1 MCAVD
6 GVLYVQIVDAVKA
19 SYGVDNIP
27 YATVQL
33 AQTVMRSELGKMTLD
48 RTFQERDSLN
58 QSIVKSLN
66 EATEPWGLRCLRHEI
81 RLGFVRFSFIEVLY
95 ALRAFVT
102 FTKPRVFTCQRYIA
116 TVSATGGHGAAG
128 RS

>member
-1 MCAVD
+1 MCQADSALRLGMSLSLCAVD
-6 GVLYVQIVDAVKA
+6 GVLYVQIIDAVKA

-58 QSIVKSLN
+58 LSIVKSLN

-81 RLGFVRFSFIEVLY
+81 RSVSGGLLLIELCM
-95 ALRAFVT
+95 L
-102 FTKPRVFTCQRYIA
+102 
-116 TVSATGGHGAAG
+116 
-128 RS
+128 